1 FGDLRIMQLFQLGCR
16 LAHRERCGF
25 QGFQEAGL
33 GLRTDNGGI
42 RLSPSV
48 FDDDNDCGNNGMIP
62 DDHDGR
68 FRSEWL
74 RNKEDKY
81 LIANMIPINLT
92 IAQEEAT
99 LWATNAS
106 KSMQATDFA
115 S

>member
-1 FGDLRIMQLFQLGCR
+1 
-16 LAHRERCGF
+16 
-25 QGFQEAGL
+25 
-33 GLRTDNGGI
+33 
-42 RLSPSV
+42 
-48 FDDDNDCGNNGMIP
+48 MIP

-92 IAQEEAT
+92 IAEEEAT

-115 S
+115 SDSWNTPFTAQ